1 MSREVDVPCQT
12 FIKTMQCDCGGELRF
27 TSDLKDLRE
36 GPPYKHICNRCGK
49 IECFESTYPIT
60 FSTYTMPETKENK
73 NESEN

>member
-1 MSREVDVPCQT
+1 MSREIDVPCQT

-49 IECFESTYPIT
+49 NRMF
-60 FSTYTMPETKENK
+60 
-73 NESEN
+73 